1 VNVLVLG
8 SNGQVGSHLR
18 NCLPQA
24 RFWTRNDL
32 DLADTSQIEA
42 RVTALAPDVIVNCA
56 AYTAVDTAE
65 EDPAG
70 AWQIN
75 AQAPSCL
82 AAAARTTGA
91 HLIHFSTDYVFS
103 GESDKPYTASDPTI
117 PINTYGRTKLG
128 GELAIQAIAPS
139 YWIFRTSWVFSEYS
153 KNFVKTIIRLAQ
165 ERDGLS
171 VVSDQVGVPTDAQQ
185 LASATAELV
194 SGNAMRNLAS
204 GTYHLTGPV
213 STSWYEFAAAILQR
227 AKDQH
232 LIASPYA
239 QLTKISTAEYP
250 TLAARPMSSVLR
262 PDQEVLDE
270 IETRFDWEAGLQRVI
285 CAMHET
291 EKTT

>member
-1 VNVLVLG
+1 VNILVLG

-18 NCLPQA
+18 NYLPQA
-24 RFWTRNDL
+24 TFWTRSDL
-32 DLADTSQIEA
+32 DLAETSQIEA
-42 RVTALAPDVIVNCA
+42 RITSAAPDVIVNCA

-103 GESDKPYTASDPTI
+103 GESDKPYIATDPTN

-153 KNFVKTIIRLAQ
+153 KNFVKTIVRLAQ
-165 ERDGLS
+165 ERDALS

-185 LASATAELV
+185 LASAAAELV
-194 SGNAMRNLAS
+194 SGEALRNLAS
-204 GTYHLTGPV
+204 GTYHLTGSA
-213 STSWYEFAAAILQR
+213 STSWYDFAAAILQH
-227 AKDQH
+227 AEDQC
-232 LIASPYA
+232 LIAPPYA
-239 QLTKISTAEYP
+239 QLTKISTSEYP
-250 TLAARPMSSVLR
+250 TLAVRPMSSVLR

-270 IETRFDWEAGLQRVI
+270 IETQFDWEAGLRRVMS
-285 CAMHET
+285 AMQAV
-291 EKTT
+291 EKAT